1 MSLDFYTK
9 IRFRIIIYFM
19 LALVAGLTIRLYFLQ
34 VMSGSI
40 YAQEASQSILRTKSI
55 PAPRGNIFDRNG
67 KLLVKSVP
75 SPAVAVDPRIV
86 ATNKEVLETLSEK
99 LNIPY
104 DEIVKK
110 VDKSNISYL
119 ERVILKQNIDYET
132 MIYLKEN
139 SNSLPGVEVVDVF
152 FRDYEYDSL
161 ASHVLGY
168 IGEIDEEN
176 LKIKKYSVGYEGGDQ
191 IGLTGIEEVYEDI
204 LKGTKGKIIY
214 EVDPLGK
221 PKSIVEEV
229 PYIAGNDLYITI
241 DIDLQKVVE
250 ELLSSAII
258 AVRETKVPKS
268 EDYFK
273 APGGAVVVLSAK
285 TGEILAMASYPTF
298 DPSVFTGGISVSD
311 WNYLNDPKNDFP
323 LNNRAVMS
331 FASGSVFKIV
341 TAYGGLSEEVISE
354 NSLESCSGVWYGLGR
369 DFPKYCASK
378 SGHGSLN
385 ILGAIKYSCDI
396 YFYNVGYGLFVKNN
410 NTGELL
416 QKYARI
422 FGFGS
427 KTGVDLPYEDGGLVP
442 DKKWKKEFFKDQKG
456 NSVWF
461 PGDTV
466 NMSIGQ
472 GDTLSTPLQMAQA
485 YSIIANRGLKYMP
498 HFIKEV
504 KDVEGNTF
512 LDPGN
517 TSFEDLNLNKDY
529 LELIEKG
536 LGLVVSQGTA
546 ASRFI
551 NFPVK
556 EIPVAGKTGTAEVAG
571 KQDYGWF
578 ATYAPIGN
586 PEYIIIGMLE
596 QAGYGSNSV
605 APLAEKI
612 YEYLFNINSK

>member
-1 MSLDFYTK
+1 MDFYTK
-9 IRFRIIIYFM
+9 MKFRIIIYFM

-67 KLLVKSVP
+67 KLLVKNIT

-139 SNSLPGVEVVDVF
+139 SNSLPGVEIIDVF
-152 FRDYEYDSL
+152 FRDYEYGSI

-168 IGEIDEEN
+168 IGEIDEEK
-176 LKIKKYSVGYEGGDQ
+176 LKMKKYSVGYEGGDQ

-204 LKGTKGKIIY
+204 LKGTKGKITY
-214 EVDPLGK
+214 EVDPHGK

-250 ELLSSAII
+250 ELLSSSII
-258 AVRETKVPKS
+258 AIRERKVPKS

-285 TGEILAMASYPTF
+285 TGEVLAMASYPTF

-354 NSLESCSGVWYGLGR
+354 NSVESCSGVWYGLGR
-369 DFPKYCASK
+369 DFPKYCWAK

-410 NTGELL
+410 NTDELL
-416 QKYARI
+416 QKYARM

-442 DKKWKKEFFKDQKG
+442 DK
-456 NSVWF
+456 
-461 PGDTV
+461 
-466 NMSIGQ
+466 
-472 GDTLSTPLQMAQA
+472 
-485 YSIIANRGLKYMP
+485 
-498 HFIKEV
+498 
-504 KDVEGNTF
+504 
-512 LDPGN
+512 
-517 TSFEDLNLNKDY
+517 
-529 LELIEKG
+529 
-536 LGLVVSQGTA
+536 
-546 ASRFI
+546 
-551 NFPVK
+551 
-556 EIPVAGKTGTAEVAG
+556 
-571 KQDYGWF
+571 
-578 ATYAPIGN
+578 
-586 PEYIIIGMLE
+586 
-596 QAGYGSNSV
+596 
-605 APLAEKI
+605 
-612 YEYLFNINSK
+612 